1 MTMILTLV
9 EKITTKPFECR
20 KNIHATVFQRVS
32 LFILLTMHDGGHG
45 GGAQRTNTS
54 DIQLF
59 MILILHAD
67 VGISEAEV

>member
-45 GGAQRTNTS
+45 GGGTENK
-54 DIQLF
+54 
-59 MILILHAD
+59 HK
-67 VGISEAEV
+67 